1 MNTYNN
7 VSLNYRAPRD
17 SNLPSQVTRDHQNLK
32 DQTWVSAAVVVSVL
46 PFYSDDRSS
55 NLAKL
60 YSFNSVKMLFENNK
74 KKKKRP
80 SLTRLKNKIVSW
92 EHQKMLN
99 YLRRKVEG
107 YYAVGR
113 ELTFNTQCS
122 QFKSLP
128 SAVYCTLFIP
138 IIRYQRSSNIP
149 LFICWQLR
157 K

>member
-92 EHQKMLN
+92 EHQKNVKLFTGKSCGL
-99 YLRRKVEG
+99 LRSWKRVDFQHPMFTVQIPS
-107 YYAVGR
+107 VGCI
-113 ELTFNTQCS
+113 L
-122 QFKSLP
+122 
-128 SAVYCTLFIP
+128 
-138 IIRYQRSSNIP
+138 
-149 LFICWQLR
+149 
-157 K
+157 